1 MSRLLSKREERKK
14 YRRQRKMSFKETI
27 DKYMCDI
34 KVNDINKSFVMREYM
49 LEKKDKLFILQFFAF
64 LLTYQSH

>member
-1 MSRLLSKREERKK
+1 
-14 YRRQRKMSFKETI
+14 MSFKETI